1 MNMSQPTPFDS
12 VIAQL
17 HPERETGWGSIT
29 LLIQNAGTGESE
41 HKEELWTA
49 VLLTLRETATRVLAT
64 FPNSSIENPDELI
77 SGVYEKLQAR
87 MGNDEISDRHHFF
100 ATACTHFRWAMLDEL
115 KKRRVDVMPNVPD
128 IVEMPNEDSAA
139 EREMLQLVMAEL
151 GSLDESLQRIV
162 YGRLFLD
169 MTFEELGREYDMP
182 LTTAHDQFKS
192 GIELLRRRVSLA

>member
-1 MNMSQPTPFDS
+1 MSLPTPFDS
-12 VIAQL
+12 VIDQFR
-17 HPERETGWGSIT
+17 PERATGWGSIT
-29 LLIQNAGTGESE
+29 LLIRNAGTGESE

-49 VLLTLRETATRVLAT
+49 VLVTLRETATRVLAT

-87 MGNDEISDRHHFF
+87 MGNEEISDRHHFF

-115 KKRRVDVMPNVPD
+115 KKRRVDVMSDVPD
-128 IVEMPNEDSAA
+128 IVEMPDEDVAA
-139 EREMLQLVMAEL
+139 EREMQQLVMGEL

-162 YGRLFLD
+162 CGRLFLG

-182 LTTAHDQFKS
+182 LTTAYDQFNS
-192 GIELLRRRVSLA
+192 GIELLRRRVSQA

>member
-1 MNMSQPTPFDS
+1 MSLPTPFDS
-12 VIAQL
+12 VIDQFR
-17 HPERETGWGSIT
+17 PERATGCGSIT
-29 LLIQNAGTGESE
+29 LLIRNAGTGESE

-49 VLLTLRETATRVLAT
+49 VLVTLRETATRVLAT

-87 MGNDEISDRHHFF
+87 MGNEEISDRHHFF

-115 KKRRVDVMPNVPD
+115 KKRRVDVMPDVPD
-128 IVEMPNEDSAA
+128 IVEMPDEDVAA
-139 EREMLQLVMAEL
+139 EREMQQLVMAEL

-162 YGRLFLD
+162 CGRLFLG

-182 LTTAHDQFKS
+182 LTTAYDQFNS
-192 GIELLRRRVSLA
+192 GIELLRRRVSQA

>member
-1 MNMSQPTPFDS
+1 MSLPTPFDS
-12 VIAQL
+12 VIDQFR
-17 HPERETGWGSIT
+17 PERATGWGSIT
-29 LLIQNAGTGESE
+29 LLIRNAGTGESE

-49 VLLTLRETATRVLAT
+49 VLVTLRETATRVLAT

-87 MGNDEISDRHHFF
+87 MGNEEISDRHHFF

-115 KKRRVDVMPNVPD
+115 KKHRVYVMPNVPD
-128 IVEMPNEDSAA
+128 IVEMPDEDIAA
-139 EREMLQLVMAEL
+139 EREMQQLVMAEL

-162 YGRLFLD
+162 CGRLFLG

-182 LTTAHDQFKS
+182 LTTAYDQFNS
-192 GIELLRRRVSLA
+192 GIELLRRRVSQA

>member
-1 MNMSQPTPFDS
+1 MPLPTPFDS
-12 VIAQL
+12 VIDQFR
-17 HPERETGWGSIT
+17 PERATGWGSIT
-29 LLIQNAGTGESE
+29 LLIRNAGTGESE

-49 VLLTLRETATRVLAT
+49 VLVTLRETATRVLAT

-87 MGNDEISDRHHFF
+87 MGNEEISDRHHFF

-115 KKRRVDVMPNVPD
+115 KKRRVDVMPDVPD
-128 IVEMPNEDSAA
+128 IVEMPDEDIAA
-139 EREMLQLVMAEL
+139 EREMQQLVMAEL

-162 YGRLFLD
+162 CGRLFLG

-182 LTTAHDQFKS
+182 LTTAYDKFNS
-192 GIELLRRRVSLA
+192 GIELLRRRVSQA

>member
-1 MNMSQPTPFDS
+1 MSLPTPFDS
-12 VIAQL
+12 VIDQFR
-17 HPERETGWGSIT
+17 PERATGWGSIT
-29 LLIQNAGTGESE
+29 LLIRNAGTGESE

-49 VLLTLRETATRVLAT
+49 VLVTLRETATRVLAT

-87 MGNDEISDRHHFF
+87 MGNEEISDRHHFF

-115 KKRRVDVMPNVPD
+115 KKRRVDVMPDVPD
-128 IVEMPNEDSAA
+128 IVEMPDEDVAA
-139 EREMLQLVMAEL
+139 EREMQQLVMGEL

-162 YGRLFLD
+162 CGRLFLG

-182 LTTAHDQFKS
+182 LTTAYDQFNS
-192 GIELLRRRVSLA
+192 GIELLRRRVSQA

>member
-1 MNMSQPTPFDS
+1 MPLPTPFDS
-12 VIAQL
+12 VIDQFR
-17 HPERETGWGSIT
+17 PERATGWGSIT
-29 LLIQNAGTGESE
+29 LLIRNAGTGESE

-49 VLLTLRETATRVLAT
+49 VLVTLRETATRVLAT

-87 MGNDEISDRHHFF
+87 MGNEEISDRHHFF

-115 KKRRVDVMPNVPD
+115 KKRRVDVMPDVPD
-128 IVEMPNEDSAA
+128 IVEMPDEDIAA
-139 EREMLQLVMAEL
+139 EREMQQLVMAEL

-162 YGRLFLD
+162 CGRLFLG

-182 LTTAHDQFKS
+182 LTTAYDQFNS
-192 GIELLRRRVSLA
+192 GIELLRRRVSQA